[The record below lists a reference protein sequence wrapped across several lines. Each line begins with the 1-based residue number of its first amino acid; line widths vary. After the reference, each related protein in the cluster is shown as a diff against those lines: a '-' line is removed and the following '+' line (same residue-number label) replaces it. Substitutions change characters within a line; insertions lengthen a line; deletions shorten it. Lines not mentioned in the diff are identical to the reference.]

1 MISAMTKYVK
11 SGHAAVGAGLL
22 AMLLW
27 PVTGVAQTKLLIG
40 HTGTPGN
47 SVYVVFDEFAKRVEK
62 YSNGTIKPEVHHSGE
77 LGGDD
82 QLLQSLKLGTVDMA
96 SAATG
101 NMGSMTK
108 SLLWAD
114 LPYIFTSREGVEK
127 VFNDPD
133 ISAKLA
139 ADIERDV
146 GTKVL
151 GYVQVGGYRMLE
163 NRRRAL
169 KTPADVKGIK
179 FRTTA
184 SPLDVALI
192 QAWGGLPSQ
201 VAWAETFTAVQQGV
215 VDGLNLQP
223 VWTSLN
229 GFGQVIKYAT
239 RNQAVMTLHCIQM
252 SKKAWDRLT
261 PDQQQAVRKAIGE
274 AITVANKADAEDES
288 KYVEKLKT
296 AGVAIY
302 DPTSAELSEWRKTA
316 MVVWDKHAGTMDPA
330 VLKRAEA
337 IQK

>member
-1 MISAMTKYVK
+1 MFSTIAQHLLK
-11 SGHAAVGAGLL
+11 SVSLGFAAAFALALCPSTGA
-22 AMLLW
+22 
-27 PVTGVAQTKLLIG
+27 AQTRLLIG

-62 YSNGTIKPEVHHSGE
+62 YSNGSIKPEVHHSGE

-82 QLLQSLKLGTVDMA
+82 QLLQSLKLGTVDVA

-114 LPYIFTSREGVEK
+114 LPYIFRSRDGVEK
-127 VFNDPD
+127 AFSDPE
-133 ISAKLA
+133 ISASLA
-139 ADIERDV
+139 ADIERDI

-163 NRRRAL
+163 NRRREL

-239 RNQAVMTLHCIQM
+239 RNNAVMTLHCIQM
-252 SKKAWDRLT
+252 SKQAWDRLNA
-261 PDQQQAVRKAIGE
+261 DQRQAVQKAMSE
-274 AITVANKADAEDES
+274 AIKIANKADAEDEA
-288 KYVEKLKT
+288 KYVDKLKS
-296 AGVAIY
+296 AGVAVY
-302 DPTSAELSEWRKTA
+302 DPKPAELAEWRKTA
-316 MVVWDKHAGTMDPA
+316 MVVWDKHAGTMDQA
-330 VLKRAEA
+330 LLKRVES